1 MWQTNKYVLF
11 TTEHLVEV
19 HVPLYQHY
27 HTWEKFKIQQYI
39 YKLLNFVINLRKV
52 FKIVLTC
59 GLMVALISITILL
72 TIKYTDEKTTT
83 SIKYDQNK
91 WIELPSITFCSQ
103 KNDFSKQPN
112 MTFDEYM
119 KQTHLMTDQI
129 LTANFTI
136 FTPHRQ

>member
-1 MWQTNKYVLF
+1 M
-11 TTEHLVEV
+11 
-19 HVPLYQHY
+19 
-27 HTWEKFKIQQYI
+27 
-39 YKLLNFVINLRKV
+39 NLRKV

-83 SIKYDQNK
+83 SIQYDQNK
-91 WIELPSITFCSQ
+91 WIKLPSITFCSQ

-119 KQTHLMTDQI
+119 KQIQLMTDQI

>member
-1 MWQTNKYVLF
+1 M
-11 TTEHLVEV
+11 
-19 HVPLYQHY
+19 
-27 HTWEKFKIQQYI
+27 
-39 YKLLNFVINLRKV
+39 NLRKV
-52 FKIVLTC
+52 FKIILTC

-83 SIKYDQNK
+83 SIQYDQNK
-91 WIELPSITFCSQ
+91 WIKLPSITFCSQ

-119 KQTHLMTDQI
+119 KQTHSMTDQI

>member
-1 MWQTNKYVLF
+1 M
-11 TTEHLVEV
+11 
-19 HVPLYQHY
+19 
-27 HTWEKFKIQQYI
+27 
-39 YKLLNFVINLRKV
+39 NLRKV

-83 SIKYDQNK
+83 SIQYDQNK

-119 KQTHLMTDQI
+119 KQTHLITDQI

>member
-1 MWQTNKYVLF
+1 M
-11 TTEHLVEV
+11 
-19 HVPLYQHY
+19 
-27 HTWEKFKIQQYI
+27 
-39 YKLLNFVINLRKV
+39 NLRKV

-83 SIKYDQNK
+83 SIQYDQNT
-91 WIELPSITFCSQ
+91 WIKLPSITFCSQ

>member
-1 MWQTNKYVLF
+1 M
-11 TTEHLVEV
+11 
-19 HVPLYQHY
+19 
-27 HTWEKFKIQQYI
+27 
-39 YKLLNFVINLRKV
+39 NLRKV

-72 TIKYTDEKTTT
+72 TIKYTDEKTIT
-83 SIKYDQNK
+83 SIQYDQNT
-91 WIELPSITFCSQ
+91 WIKLPSITFCSQ

>member
-1 MWQTNKYVLF
+1 M
-11 TTEHLVEV
+11 
-19 HVPLYQHY
+19 
-27 HTWEKFKIQQYI
+27 
-39 YKLLNFVINLRKV
+39 NLRKV

-83 SIKYDQNK
+83 SIQYDQNK

>member
-1 MWQTNKYVLF
+1 M
-11 TTEHLVEV
+11 
-19 HVPLYQHY
+19 
-27 HTWEKFKIQQYI
+27 
-39 YKLLNFVINLRKV
+39 NLRKV

-59 GLMVALISITILL
+59 GLMMALISITILL
-72 TIKYTDEKTTT
+72 TIKYTDEKTIT
-83 SIKYDQNK
+83 SIQYDQNT
-91 WIELPSITFCSQ
+91 WIKLPSITFCSQ

>member
-1 MWQTNKYVLF
+1 M
-11 TTEHLVEV
+11 
-19 HVPLYQHY
+19 
-27 HTWEKFKIQQYI
+27 
-39 YKLLNFVINLRKV
+39 NLRKV

-72 TIKYTDEKTTT
+72 TIKYTDEKTIT
-83 SIKYDQNK
+83 SIQYDQNM
-91 WIELPSITFCSQ
+91 WIKLPSITFCSQ

>member
-1 MWQTNKYVLF
+1 
-11 TTEHLVEV
+11 
-19 HVPLYQHY
+19 
-27 HTWEKFKIQQYI
+27 
-39 YKLLNFVINLRKV
+39 
-52 FKIVLTC
+52 
-59 GLMVALISITILL
+59 MVALISITILL
-72 TIKYTDEKTTT
+72 TIKYTDEKTTM
-83 SIKYDQNK
+83 SFQYDQNK

>member
-1 MWQTNKYVLF
+1 M
-11 TTEHLVEV
+11 
-19 HVPLYQHY
+19 
-27 HTWEKFKIQQYI
+27 
-39 YKLLNFVINLRKV
+39 NFRKV

-59 GLMVALISITILL
+59 GLMVALLSITILL
-72 TIKYTDEKTTT
+72 ARKYEDEKTIL
-83 SIKYDQNK
+83 SIQYNQKE
-91 WIELPSITFCSQ
+91 WIGLPSITFCSQ
-103 KNDFSKQPN
+103 KNDYSKQPN

>member
-1 MWQTNKYVLF
+1 M
-11 TTEHLVEV
+11 
-19 HVPLYQHY
+19 
-27 HTWEKFKIQQYI
+27 
-39 YKLLNFVINLRKV
+39 NLRKV

-72 TIKYTDEKTTT
+72 TIKYTDEKTTM
-83 SIKYDQNK
+83 SFQYDQNK

>member
-1 MWQTNKYVLF
+1 M
-11 TTEHLVEV
+11 
-19 HVPLYQHY
+19 
-27 HTWEKFKIQQYI
+27 
-39 YKLLNFVINLRKV
+39 NLRKV

-83 SIKYDQNK
+83 SIQYDQNK

-129 LTANFTI
+129 ITANFTI